1 MTVAQRTTI
10 RVSRRFDAPAK
21 RVFDAWLDARS
32 AGQWLFATPTGTMV
46 DVQIDAKVGGAF
58 RFVDR
63 RDGVDVTHIGQY
75 LEIDRPRRM
84 VFTFAVTTYSADTTI
99 VTVDIL
105 VQGSGCKLTLS
116 HNVSLDD
123 RDRVEAGWT
132 TTLDALAVTLGR
144 TGR

>member
-1 MTVAQRTTI
+1 MIQAPRSSL

-63 RDGVDVTHIGQY
+63 RDGVDVAHIGQY
-75 LEIDRPRRM
+75 LEIDRPKRLI
-84 VFTFAVTTYSADTTI
+84 FSFAVATYSTDTTI
-99 VTVDIL
+99 ATVDIL
-105 VQGSGCKLTLS
+105 AQGSGCKLTLS
-116 HNVSLDD
+116 HDAPAD
-123 RDRVEAGWT
+123 MKERIEAGWILV
-132 TTLDALAVTLGR
+132 LDALAATLDRSGR
-144 TGR
+144 